1 MLWLRRQNA
10 GRLFLHRVEF
20 CLEGGKRFEKAQVIS
35 VVDSDDRFGRVR
47 LEGMLCSFSV
57 RGLGGALRL
66 LPDRRRR
73 RLRLELPVPESSS
86 GTTAVK
92 IARCARM
99 LELME
104 EG

>member
-1 MLWLRRQNA
+1 MPRKGSPRDGSLAAAKVALEHFW
-10 GRLFLHRVEF
+10 GRTN
-20 CLEGGKRFEKAQVIS
+20 GGNDAWS
-35 VVDSDDRFGRVR
+35 S
-47 LEGMLCSFSV
+47 CH
-57 RGLGGALRL
+57 GALKAL
-66 LPDRRRR
+66 NLNAKELR